1 MMFSLANASAELVRE
16 WQFTAG
22 ELGWHSF
29 IVLVIV
35 LLNAFFVAAEFAIV
49 KVRDSQLQAAQEDGV
64 KGAKFARQVTKN
76 LDAYLS
82 AGQLGITLTSIALGI
97 FGEPYVAAVVQ
108 PLLFKAGITSD
119 AVVRGTSIVIAY
131 AIVTYLHVVLGEQT
145 PKVFAIRK
153 SLRTTLL
160 IARPLHLF
168 YVLLKPAIYVL
179 NASTN
184 LMLKWFFRIEAVSEH
199 EIAHSEEELRHIVAE
214 SQKSKEVTETEKDI
228 LLNALGL
235 NDRCVRDVMTPRNA
249 VISLDVEDDF
259 ATNLKRAV
267 DHKHTR
273 YPLVEGHLDHSIGM
287 IHIKDLLGLVGQPLP
302 DLRKIK
308 RELTMV
314 PELMPIDKLL
324 RHFLDKHAHVALAVD
339 EYGGAV
345 GIVTLDNVLEEIVG
359 DIQDE
364 FDQEVS
370 EFRRISEDSFDVDGT
385 LNLYELAEH
394 AGLEIE
400 SDEVSTIGGY
410 VTHLL
415 GHLPKVGEKVRIQ
428 DYEVTTLKADARRV
442 PRAAAPAIRRRWPS
456 AIAPTPAWPPRLPRE
471 WHCASLAARGRR
483 P

>member
-442 PRAAAPAIRRRWPS
+442 QQLRFTLKPRADDGEESLHDDDS
-456 AIAPTPAWPPRLPRE
+456 AV
-471 WHCASLAARGRR
+471 GGDDD
-483 P
+483 

>member
-1 MMFSLANASAELVRE
+1 MLFFIANASADLVRE
-16 WQFTAG
+16 WHFTAG
-22 ELGWHSF
+22 ELSWHGL

-97 FGEPYVAAVVQ
+97 FGEPYVAAVIQ

-119 AVVRGTSIVIAY
+119 AMVHGVSIVIAY

-153 SLRTTLL
+153 SLKTTLL
-160 IARPLHLF
+160 IARPLHIF
-168 YVLLKPAIYVL
+168 YVLLKPAIYIL
-179 NASTN
+179 NGSTN
-184 LMLKWFFRIEAVSEH
+184 MMLKYLFRLDAVSEH

-259 ATNLKRAV
+259 AANLKRAV

-273 YPLVEGHLDHSIGM
+273 YPLVEGHLDQSIGM
-287 IHIKDLLGLVGQPLP
+287 IHIKDLLGLVGQPQV
-302 DLRKIK
+302 DMRKIR
-308 RELTMV
+308 RELPMV

-324 RHFLDKHAHVALAVD
+324 RFFLDKHAHVALAVD

-385 LNLYELAEH
+385 LNLYELVEH

-415 GHLPKVGEKVRIQ
+415 GHLPKAGEKVRIEE
-428 DYEVTTLKADARRV
+428 YEVVTLKADARRIYQLRFTR
-442 PRAAAPAIRRRWPS
+442 RAQGAEDEA
-456 AIAPTPAWPPRLPRE
+456 E
-471 WHCASLAARGRR
+471 QE
-483 P
+483 

>member
-1 MMFSLANASAELVRE
+1 MMFSLANASAELVRD

-259 ATNLKRAV
+259 AANLKRAV

-442 PRAAAPAIRRRWPS
+442 QQLRFTLKPRADDGEESLHDDDS
-456 AIAPTPAWPPRLPRE
+456 AV
-471 WHCASLAARGRR
+471 GGDDD
-483 P
+483 

>member
-1 MMFSLANASAELVRE
+1 MLFFIANASADLVRE
-16 WQFTAG
+16 WHFTAS
-22 ELGWHSF
+22 ELSWHGL

-97 FGEPYVAAVVQ
+97 FGEPYVAAVIQ
-108 PLLFKAGITSD
+108 PLLFKSGITSD
-119 AVVRGTSIVIAY
+119 AMVHGVSIVIAY

-153 SLRTTLL
+153 SLKTTLL
-160 IARPLHLF
+160 IARPLHIF
-168 YVLLKPAIYVL
+168 YMLLKPAIYIL
-179 NASTN
+179 NSSTN
-184 LMLKWFFRIEAVSEH
+184 VMLKYLFRLDAVSEH

-259 ATNLKRAV
+259 AANLKRAV

-273 YPLVEGHLDHSIGM
+273 YPLVEGHLDQSIGM
-287 IHIKDLLGLVGQPLP
+287 IHIKDLLGLVGQPQV
-302 DLRKIK
+302 DMRKIR
-308 RELTMV
+308 RELPMV

-324 RHFLDKHAHVALAVD
+324 RFFLDKHAHVALAVD

-370 EFRRISEDSFDVDGT
+370 EFRRISENSFDVDGT
-385 LNLYELAEH
+385 LNLYELVEH

-415 GHLPKVGEKVRIQ
+415 GHLPKAGEKVRIQ
-428 DYEVTTLKADARRV
+428 EYDVVTLKADARRV
-442 PRAAAPAIRRRWPS
+442 YQLRFTR
-456 AIAPTPAWPPRLPRE
+456 
-471 WHCASLAARGRR
+471 CAENGDNEDEDGQA
-483 P
+483 

>member
-1 MMFSLANASAELVRE
+1 MLFFIANASADLVRE
-16 WQFTAG
+16 WHFTAG
-22 ELGWHSF
+22 ELSWHGL

-97 FGEPYVAAVVQ
+97 FGEPYVAAVIQ
-108 PLLFKAGITSD
+108 PLLFKAGITGD
-119 AVVRGTSIVIAY
+119 AMVHGVSIVIAY

-153 SLRTTLL
+153 SLKTTLL
-160 IARPLHLF
+160 IARPLHIF
-168 YVLLKPAIYVL
+168 YMLLKPAIFIL
-179 NASTN
+179 NGSTN
-184 LMLKWFFRIEAVSEH
+184 VMLKYLFRLDAVSEH

-259 ATNLKRAV
+259 AANLKRAV

-273 YPLVEGHLDHSIGM
+273 YPLVEGHLDQSIGM
-287 IHIKDLLGLVGQPLP
+287 IHIKDLLGLVGQPQV
-302 DLRKIK
+302 DMRKIR
-308 RELTMV
+308 RELPMV

-324 RHFLDKHAHVALAVD
+324 RFFLDKHAHVALAVD

-385 LNLYELAEH
+385 LNLYELVEH

-415 GHLPKVGEKVRIQ
+415 GHLPKAGEKVRIE
-428 DYEVTTLKADARRV
+428 DYDVVTLKADARRV
-442 PRAAAPAIRRRWPS
+442 YLLRFTRRAQGGDAGDES
-456 AIAPTPAWPPRLPRE
+456 GDE
-471 WHCASLAARGRR
+471 
-483 P
+483 